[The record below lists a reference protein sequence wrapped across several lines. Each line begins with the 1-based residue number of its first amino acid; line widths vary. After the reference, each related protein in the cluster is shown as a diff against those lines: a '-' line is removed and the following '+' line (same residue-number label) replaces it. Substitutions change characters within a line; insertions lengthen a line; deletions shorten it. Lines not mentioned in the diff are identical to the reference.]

1 MEHAFFQSQK
11 MKQEQI
17 LAPQQLQSLEILSL
31 PVTELQ
37 QKINEE
43 LQLNPTLEVIST
55 GAEALAGD
63 PISENNE
70 VTREEAIN
78 AVDKDESLI
87 GMVQLE
93 GSYYGNGSLSSD
105 QEDSRQHFF
114 DSLTEE
120 PDLADFL
127 LSQIHRGEMIEADIE
142 IANVIISSLNERGYL
157 NCRIEEIAFNANC
170 TVDTAEEILEHLQK
184 FDPPGIAARD
194 LRECLLI
201 QISKTHTKKST
212 LYKLIDKHLA
222 DIQNNK
228 IKIIAKDLKT
238 SPIEVQDLI
247 EELQKLNPAPG
258 LAYSNRQPAFISPDI
273 IIEIKGN
280 ELEVRCARS
289 FLPRVRLSEKFMN
302 MLDDPATDQETKN
315 YLREKLASSR
325 SLLASLDMREST
337 LLRISRLIARD
348 QAEFFLEH
356 DSYLKPV
363 TMRSISAEL
372 ELHETTISRAISGKY
387 MQSPKG
393 LLPMRSFFNLAIQSD
408 AGQDFTASGIQD
420 MIRNII
426 NDEDPEKP
434 ISDAKILIKLKD
446 AGITLARRTVAKYR
460 ENAGI
465 PAASKRKMIF

>member
-37 QKINEE
+37 HKINEE
-43 LQLNPTLEVIST
+43 LELNPTLEAISS
-55 GAEALAGD
+55 GSESLAGD
-63 PISENNE
+63 PMEPQEI
-70 VTREEAIN
+70 TREDAIN
-78 AVDKDESLI
+78 ATDKDESLI

-93 GSYYGNGSLSSD
+93 SSYYGNGSMSSD
-105 QEDSRQHFF
+105 QADTRQHFF

-127 LSQIHRGEMIEADIE
+127 LSQIHVGEMSEEDIE
-142 IANVIISSLNERGYL
+142 VANAIISSLNERGYL
-157 NCRIEEIAFNANC
+157 NARVEEVAFNANA
-170 TVDTAEEILEHLQK
+170 TVEHVSEVLTHLQN

-201 QISKTHTKKST
+201 QIAKTHDKKST
-212 LYKLIDKHLA
+212 LYKLIDKHLE

-228 IKIIAKDLKT
+228 IKIIAKSLKL
-238 SPIEVQDLI
+238 SPIQVQDLI

-273 IIEIKGN
+273 IFDIKDN
-280 ELEVRCARS
+280 NIDVRCARD
-289 FLPRVRLSEKFMN
+289 FLPRVRLSDKFMS
-302 MLDDPATDQETKN
+302 MLDDPSTDTETKN

-325 SLLASLDMREST
+325 ALLASLDMREST
-337 LLRISRLIARD
+337 LLRISKLIARD
-348 QAEFFLEH
+348 QEDFFL
-356 DSYLKPV
+356 DINAYLKPV

-387 MQSPKG
+387 LQSPKG
-393 LLPMRSFFNLAIQSD
+393 LFPMRSFFNLAIHND
-408 AGQDFTASGIQD
+408 EGQDLTASGIQD
-420 MIRNII
+420 MIRNIV

-446 AGITLARRTVAKYR
+446 LGVSLARRTVAKYR